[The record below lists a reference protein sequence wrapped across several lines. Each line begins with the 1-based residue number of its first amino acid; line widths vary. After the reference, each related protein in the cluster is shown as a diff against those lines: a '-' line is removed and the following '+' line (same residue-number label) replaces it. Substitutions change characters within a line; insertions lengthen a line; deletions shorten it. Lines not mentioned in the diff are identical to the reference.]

1 MPTDRDI
8 VVITGSSGFFG
19 RSLIKRLA
27 GDFGIVGFD
36 QARPPHPLLE
46 AECICIDLTS
56 EASLAAAFARLR
68 FAYGDRLASVIHLAA
83 YFDLTGKPNPKYEEV
98 TVRGT
103 ERLLEGL
110 RGFEVEQFIFASS
123 MLAHQARRPG
133 ERINEE
139 WPLQSDLPYRA
150 SKIAAEKV
158 IQQKHAAIPVV
169 IIRPSGVYDDMGRN
183 SFLAQQIARI
193 YERQLAS
200 HVYPGNLDSGQAYLH
215 LDDLTD
221 AVKRIVERRRQ
232 LPTEAAFLLGEHDVL
247 SFGELQQLLSRL
259 IHDEA
264 WETRKIP
271 KELAR
276 AGAWVEDRVLGE
288 EAFIRPWMIDIADDH
303 YAVDITRARSLFGW
317 EPQR

>member
-1 MPTDRDI
+1 
-8 VVITGSSGFFG
+8 
-19 RSLIKRLA
+19 
-27 GDFGIVGFD
+27 
-36 QARPPHPLLE
+36 
-46 AECICIDLTS
+46 
-56 EASLAAAFARLR
+56 
-68 FAYGDRLASVIHLAA
+68 
-83 YFDLTGKPNPKYEEV
+83 
-98 TVRGT
+98 
-103 ERLLEGL
+103 
-110 RGFEVEQFIFASS
+110 
-123 MLAHQARRPG
+123 
-133 ERINEE
+133 
-139 WPLQSDLPYRA
+139 
-150 SKIAAEKV
+150 
-158 IQQKHAAIPVV
+158 
-169 IIRPSGVYDDMGRN
+169 
-183 SFLAQQIARI
+183 RI

-232 LPTEAAFLLGEHDVL
+232 LPTEVAFLLGEPDVL

-317 EPQR
+317 EPQRSLRETLPRIVAALKADPVTWYRA